1 MLSSDIFKM
10 SDDLNSSSNLN
21 YITNAIRYNQKMY
34 NFV

>member
-21 YITNAIRYNQKMY
+21 YITDAIRYNQQIL
-34 NFV
+34 NIL